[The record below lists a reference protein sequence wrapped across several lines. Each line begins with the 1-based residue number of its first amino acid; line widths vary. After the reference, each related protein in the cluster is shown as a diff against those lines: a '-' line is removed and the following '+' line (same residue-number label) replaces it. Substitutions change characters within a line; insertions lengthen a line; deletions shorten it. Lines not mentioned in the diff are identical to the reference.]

1 MNLWTDGVDE
11 STADVTLRRVQG
23 VPAKA
28 GRKAKWSF
36 AGKTGTVTADET
48 GHVTIPG
55 LKITSA
61 RQKLAVKWM

>member
-1 MNLWTDGVDE
+1 MRDEKKGIVRKLWTDGVDE

-36 AGKTGTVTADET
+36 AGKKGTVTADET
-48 GHVTIPG
+48 GHVT
-55 LKITSA
+55 LQLS
-61 RQKLAVKWM
+61 R